1 MAGKLCWALGL
12 VLLFAA
18 AVLTQAPLAVGLLGF
33 FLLLTLLLVLE
44 VRYLRG
50 KAEAELIV
58 PDQPAVQGRPF
69 VLTVRLTNHS
79 PLPIPQLLT
88 LVQATDEWGGNTIT
102 LRCSGMLGS
111 KARAEQ
117 RLTLQAN
124 KSGVWQLRLQSV
136 TLWDHLGLF
145 KAQCGLPQT
154 AQSLCVLPQSA
165 RLGSDTQP
173 DPDADGMQESDRSVL
188 GGNYDVREYREGD
201 SLKQVHWKLSAK
213 LNRLLIREP
222 LAAGTMA
229 GQGSGD
235 GPGEGEGDMWGD
247 FPAEAAQH
255 RKAPPTKKK
264 AVALSKRGGTDADS
278 GLVFLDRV
286 LISPAVPARDTLWL
300 VVDLCLLLAL
310 AFGLVSAAVTAFAVH
325 PPVWVWLALAAW
337 CAGWCLFGRLPRRVQ
352 RLGLL
357 AGSLVYLVG
366 LFLCQRS
373 FLAGARQ
380 FGAAVAASLNERF
393 NANLAATAGGTP
405 AQLGLFLAL
414 AALPLAG
421 LLALAALL
429 TTVRHNAS
437 AYLTGV
443 WDTGSQTLV
452 YGRIHQMEQGQ
463 YAPGGFLGVYTDD
476 WSDDTNRALF
486 RDDTPTDA
494 AAFHPY
500 THQSGLQGWLFGRV
514 NRLLRHRLPDGLTRE
529 AALYWLNST
538 LFYAA
543 ELLVA
548 LAVWEEFGPLAAAFG
563 FVSVLLAPW
572 LQRGMKDLYWCLWT
586 WLLPLLAALW
596 LCHCTRVRGKTP
608 RGCWPLVAAA
618 CMVRC
623 MCGFEFITTFL
634 ILCEIPLCYA
644 AAKAY
649 FVRRDPHGA
658 LVWLGRTVGAGVS
671 ALGGVT
677 AALALWFAQEW
688 LCFGSAADAWQNM
701 TRAVTDRVS
710 LTDGAVRDVNV
721 PQVLAQYFRESTEPL
736 LQLGPV
742 SVTAWQLLLLALL
755 VGAVCVVVCLRR
767 GTAAQLV
774 PPCIVWGLGLAAPA
788 SWMVLSK
795 AHAAI
800 HTHLVPMLWHFAFV
814 PISCMLLPVLAKLMI
829 PGRKKDLVASH

>member
-1 MAGKLCWALGL
+1 M
-12 VLLFAA
+12 
-18 AVLTQAPLAVGLLGF
+18 
-33 FLLLTLLLVLE
+33 
-44 VRYLRG
+44 
-50 KAEAELIV
+50 
-58 PDQPAVQGRPF
+58 
-69 VLTVRLTNHS
+69 
-79 PLPIPQLLT
+79 
-88 LVQATDEWGGNTIT
+88 
-102 LRCSGMLGS
+102 
-111 KARAEQ
+111 
-117 RLTLQAN
+117 
-124 KSGVWQLRLQSV
+124 
-136 TLWDHLGLF
+136 
-145 KAQCGLPQT
+145 
-154 AQSLCVLPQSA
+154 
-165 RLGSDTQP
+165 
-173 DPDADGMQESDRSVL
+173 
-188 GGNYDVREYREGD
+188 
-201 SLKQVHWKLSAK
+201 
-213 LNRLLIREP
+213 
-222 LAAGTMA
+222 
-229 GQGSGD
+229 
-235 GPGEGEGDMWGD
+235 
-247 FPAEAAQH
+247 
-255 RKAPPTKKK
+255 
-264 AVALSKRGGTDADS
+264 
-278 GLVFLDRV
+278 
-286 LISPAVPARDTLWL
+286 
-300 VVDLCLLLAL
+300 
-310 AFGLVSAAVTAFAVH
+310 
-325 PPVWVWLALAAW
+325 
-337 CAGWCLFGRLPRRVQ
+337 
-352 RLGLL
+352 
-357 AGSLVYLVG
+357 
-366 LFLCQRS
+366 
-373 FLAGARQ
+373 
-380 FGAAVAASLNERF
+380 
-393 NANLAATAGGTP
+393 
-405 AQLGLFLAL
+405 
-414 AALPLAG
+414 
-421 LLALAALL
+421 
-429 TTVRHNAS
+429 
-437 AYLTGV
+437 
-443 WDTGSQTLV
+443 
-452 YGRIHQMEQGQ
+452 GRIHQMEQGQ

-514 NRLLRHRLPDGLTRE
+514 NRLLRHRLPDGLARE

-563 FVSVLLAPW
+563 FASVLLAPW

-742 SVTAWQLLLLALL
+742 SVTAWQLLLFALHPQESNSMPIRRKASIRFIL
-755 VGAVCVVVCLRR
+755 IQIPPFGSDRSGEHNVPAWWCLCHIGLPFGDSGSRM
-767 GTAAQLV
+767 
-774 PPCIVWGLGLAAPA
+774 PCTYCSVF
-788 SWMVLSK
+788 LSRQEFLPSAECSRWCRPFRIDRSGCSSPLHKK
-795 AHAAI
+795 ALFSALYE
-800 HTHLVPMLWHFAFV
+800 TQ
-814 PISCMLLPVLAKLMI
+814 
-829 PGRKKDLVASH
+829 D

>member
-1 MAGKLCWALGL
+1 MLP
-12 VLLFAA
+12 
-18 AVLTQAPLAVGLLGF
+18 APLRGAA
-33 FLLLTLLLVLE
+33 TLL
-44 VRYLRG
+44 
-50 KAEAELIV
+50 
-58 PDQPAVQGRPF
+58 AV
-69 VLTVRLTNHS
+69 
-79 PLPIPQLLT
+79 
-88 LVQATDEWGGNTIT
+88 
-102 LRCSGMLGS
+102 
-111 KARAEQ
+111 
-117 RLTLQAN
+117 
-124 KSGVWQLRLQSV
+124 
-136 TLWDHLGLF
+136 
-145 KAQCGLPQT
+145 
-154 AQSLCVLPQSA
+154 
-165 RLGSDTQP
+165 
-173 DPDADGMQESDRSVL
+173 
-188 GGNYDVREYREGD
+188 
-201 SLKQVHWKLSAK
+201 
-213 LNRLLIREP
+213 
-222 LAAGTMA
+222 
-229 GQGSGD
+229 
-235 GPGEGEGDMWGD
+235 
-247 FPAEAAQH
+247 
-255 RKAPPTKKK
+255 
-264 AVALSKRGGTDADS
+264 
-278 GLVFLDRV
+278 
-286 LISPAVPARDTLWL
+286 
-300 VVDLCLLLAL
+300 
-310 AFGLVSAAVTAFAVH
+310 
-325 PPVWVWLALAAW
+325 
-337 CAGWCLFGRLPRRVQ
+337 
-352 RLGLL
+352 
-357 AGSLVYLVG
+357 
-366 LFLCQRS
+366 
-373 FLAGARQ
+373 
-380 FGAAVAASLNERF
+380 
-393 NANLAATAGGTP
+393 
-405 AQLGLFLAL
+405 
-414 AALPLAG
+414 
-421 LLALAALL
+421 LALAALL

-514 NRLLRHRLPDGLTRE
+514 NRLLRHWLPDGLARE
-529 AALYWLNST
+529 TALYWLNST

-543 ELLVA
+543 ELLAA
-548 LAVWEEFGPLAAAFG
+548 LAVWEEFGPLAAALG
-563 FVSVLLAPW
+563 FASVLLAPW

-721 PQVLAQYFRESTEPL
+721 LQVLAQYFRESTEPL

-742 SVTAWQLLLLALL
+742 SVTAWQLLLFALL
-755 VGAVCVVVCLRR
+755 VGAVSVVACLRR

>member
-50 KAEAELIV
+50 KVEAELIV

-111 KARAEQ
+111 KARTEQ

-247 FPAEAAQH
+247 FPAEAALH
-255 RKAPPTKKK
+255 REAPPTKKK

-380 FGAAVAASLNERF
+380 FGAAVEPMYRYTITGLNGQNIYSYLPEI
-393 NANLAATAGGTP
+393 NLRY
-405 AQLGLFLAL
+405 
-414 AALPLAG
+414 
-421 LLALAALL
+421 
-429 TTVRHNAS
+429 VI
-437 AYLTGV
+437 YLRMQ
-443 WDTGSQTLV
+443 DNQ
-452 YGRIHQMEQGQ
+452 I
-463 YAPGGFLGVYTDD
+463 
-476 WSDDTNRALF
+476 
-486 RDDTPTDA
+486 
-494 AAFHPY
+494 
-500 THQSGLQGWLFGRV
+500 
-514 NRLLRHRLPDGLTRE
+514 
-529 AALYWLNST
+529 
-538 LFYAA
+538 
-543 ELLVA
+543 
-548 LAVWEEFGPLAAAFG
+548 
-563 FVSVLLAPW
+563 
-572 LQRGMKDLYWCLWT
+572 
-586 WLLPLLAALW
+586 
-596 LCHCTRVRGKTP
+596 
-608 RGCWPLVAAA
+608 
-618 CMVRC
+618 
-623 MCGFEFITTFL
+623 
-634 ILCEIPLCYA
+634 
-644 AAKAY
+644 
-649 FVRRDPHGA
+649 
-658 LVWLGRTVGAGVS
+658 
-671 ALGGVT
+671 
-677 AALALWFAQEW
+677 
-688 LCFGSAADAWQNM
+688 
-701 TRAVTDRVS
+701 
-710 LTDGAVRDVNV
+710 
-721 PQVLAQYFRESTEPL
+721 
-736 LQLGPV
+736 
-742 SVTAWQLLLLALL
+742 
-755 VGAVCVVVCLRR
+755 
-767 GTAAQLV
+767 
-774 PPCIVWGLGLAAPA
+774 
-788 SWMVLSK
+788 
-795 AHAAI
+795 
-800 HTHLVPMLWHFAFV
+800 
-814 PISCMLLPVLAKLMI
+814 
-829 PGRKKDLVASH
+829 

>member
-1 MAGKLCWALGL
+1 MLP
-12 VLLFAA
+12 
-18 AVLTQAPLAVGLLGF
+18 APLRGAA
-33 FLLLTLLLVLE
+33 TLL
-44 VRYLRG
+44 
-50 KAEAELIV
+50 
-58 PDQPAVQGRPF
+58 AV
-69 VLTVRLTNHS
+69 
-79 PLPIPQLLT
+79 
-88 LVQATDEWGGNTIT
+88 
-102 LRCSGMLGS
+102 
-111 KARAEQ
+111 
-117 RLTLQAN
+117 
-124 KSGVWQLRLQSV
+124 
-136 TLWDHLGLF
+136 
-145 KAQCGLPQT
+145 
-154 AQSLCVLPQSA
+154 
-165 RLGSDTQP
+165 
-173 DPDADGMQESDRSVL
+173 
-188 GGNYDVREYREGD
+188 
-201 SLKQVHWKLSAK
+201 
-213 LNRLLIREP
+213 
-222 LAAGTMA
+222 
-229 GQGSGD
+229 
-235 GPGEGEGDMWGD
+235 
-247 FPAEAAQH
+247 
-255 RKAPPTKKK
+255 
-264 AVALSKRGGTDADS
+264 
-278 GLVFLDRV
+278 
-286 LISPAVPARDTLWL
+286 
-300 VVDLCLLLAL
+300 
-310 AFGLVSAAVTAFAVH
+310 
-325 PPVWVWLALAAW
+325 
-337 CAGWCLFGRLPRRVQ
+337 
-352 RLGLL
+352 
-357 AGSLVYLVG
+357 
-366 LFLCQRS
+366 
-373 FLAGARQ
+373 
-380 FGAAVAASLNERF
+380 
-393 NANLAATAGGTP
+393 
-405 AQLGLFLAL
+405 
-414 AALPLAG
+414 
-421 LLALAALL
+421 LALAALL

-514 NRLLRHRLPDGLTRE
+514 NRLLRHRLPDGLARE
-529 AALYWLNST
+529 TALYWLNST

-563 FVSVLLAPW
+563 FASVLLAPW

-608 RGCWPLVAAA
+608 RGCW
-618 CMVRC
+618 
-623 MCGFEFITTFL
+623 
-634 ILCEIPLCYA
+634 
-644 AAKAY
+644 
-649 FVRRDPHGA
+649 HGA

-742 SVTAWQLLLLALL
+742 SVTAWQLLLFALL
-755 VGAVCVVVCLRR
+755 VGAVSVVVCLRR